1 MGGESLSG
9 LLARV
14 SGQPTRLSRTDPHGD
29 CDPSDEMAVTHQ
41 SLELGCGQRPGEQVA
56 LPSIA
61 ASIAQECQLR
71 LALNALGEGLQAK
84 AVRQA
89 DDRRNDCFGIG
100 SCRSDEAL
108 PRNNSE

>member
-9 LLARV
+9 LARV
-14 SGQPTRLSRTDPHGD
+14 SGQPTRLSRTNPHGH

-56 LPSIA
+56 LPCIA
-61 ASIAQECQLR
+61 ALIAQECQLR
-71 LALNALGEGLQAK
+71 RALDAFGDGLQAK

-108 PRNNSE
+108 PRNHSG